1 MKLSEYISED
11 KHGTPKWS
19 DKGCLGLVIGALTC
33 INRDDLIDDVLRMV
47 IDIQKSNT
55 VNTYE
60 DIAER
65 YARGMWFVD
74 QNREEK
80 NL

>member
-55 VNTYE
+55 VETYE
-60 DIAER
+60 DVAR
-65 YARGMWFVD
+65 QYAHGIWFED
-74 QNREEK
+74 TKGEEK
-80 NL
+80 IL